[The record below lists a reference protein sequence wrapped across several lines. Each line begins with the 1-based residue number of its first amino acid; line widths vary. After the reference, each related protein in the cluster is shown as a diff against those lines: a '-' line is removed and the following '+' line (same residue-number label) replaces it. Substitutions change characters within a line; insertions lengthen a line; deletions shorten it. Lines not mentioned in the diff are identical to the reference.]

1 MRSVDGSRYSSHIG
15 QALLRELLETHN
27 LSPTDKY
34 LIGRILGLP
43 LDLHADMAARRHRN
57 SSVLRQ
63 QLRICEKVGRVFIV
77 ENARRN

>member
-34 LIGRILGLP
+34 LIGGYWAYLSTCTP
-43 LDLHADMAARRHRN
+43 TW
-57 SSVLRQ
+57 Q
-63 QLRICEKVGRVFIV
+63 RVATGIPAF
-77 ENARRN
+77 